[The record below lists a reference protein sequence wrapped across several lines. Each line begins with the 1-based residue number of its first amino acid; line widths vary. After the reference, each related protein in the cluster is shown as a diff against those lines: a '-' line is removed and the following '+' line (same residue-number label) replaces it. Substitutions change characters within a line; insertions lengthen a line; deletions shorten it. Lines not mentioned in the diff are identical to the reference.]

1 MRRACASIS
10 RKPGGRPT
18 ARTLPRPS
26 FEKDLTELRATP
38 DLPAY
43 LLGDG
48 ARLLVGLTDDGR
60 IVGDGVLPRGTERVS
75 YISGMYVRP
84 TTQRRGLGSRML
96 EAAIAELP
104 APKPVVLFAQKHRS
118 GVVAFYEWHGFEPV
132 REFTDDFLGTP
143 MPVFEM
149 RRDGAIN
156 R

>member
-1 MRRACASIS
+1 M
-10 RKPGGRPT
+10 
-18 ARTLPRPS
+18 
-26 FEKDLTELRATP
+26 
-38 DLPAY
+38 
-43 LLGDG
+43 
-48 ARLLVGLTDDGR
+48 LVGLTDDGR
-60 IVGDGVLPRGTERVS
+60 IVATACFREAERVS

-118 GVVAFYEWHGFEPV
+118 GVVAFYERHGFEPV
-132 REFTDDFLGTP
+132 GEFTDDFLGTP

-149 RRDGAIN
+149 RRDGAIK